1 MLEKGKD
8 EADAVIEDAN
18 GNVKTIVCSA
28 VGTINLRGEV
38 SATLGVA
45 PVWLRPYLI
54 KLPWFAERMRAV
66 KTLTG
71 IALARVN
78 DRLANG
84 SERDDLLAKLQA
96 ATDERGEQ
104 MGKMELTAEALTQLV
119 SVCVLCARPTAAYM
133 LLILRRLPVATQR
146 ATRLAPFS
154 TT

>member
-1 MLEKGKD
+1 MLENGRD
-8 EADAVIEDAN
+8 EAKACVEDEN
-18 GNVKTIVCSA
+18 GNVKTSICSA
-28 VGTINLRGEV
+28 VETINLRGEV

-45 PVWLRPYLI
+45 PVWLRPYLV

-78 DRLANG
+78 DRLEHG
-84 SERDDLLAKLQA
+84 SERDDLLAKLQS

-119 SVCVLCARPTAAYM
+119 STCA
-133 LLILRRLPVATQR
+133 LVAS
-146 ATRLAPFS
+146 A
-154 TT
+154 